1 MHFLATTVNEKRF
14 LSIDGVPRHGAVRKP
29 GSRGF
34 LDHVD
39 DLDWFDDGEATQA
52 RSYDDPVARR
62 YRARGVYEKPTR
74 GFYLPEEHFLSDT
87 LPNHVAAP
95 DESRHF

>member
-62 YRARGVYEKPTR
+62 YRARGSTR
-74 GFYLPEEHFLSDT
+74 NPLAVFIFQRST
-87 LPNHVAAP
+87 
-95 DESRHF
+95 S

>member
-14 LSIDGVPRHGAVRKP
+14 LSIDGVPRHGAVRNP
-29 GSRGF
+29 GSPGF

-52 RSYDDPVARR
+52 RSYDDPSP
-62 YRARGVYEKPTR
+62 GDTGPGGSTR
-74 GFYLPEEHFLSDT
+74 NPLAVFIFQRST
-87 LPNHVAAP
+87 
-95 DESRHF
+95 S